1 MWVLIILS
9 LLAYIC
15 WRIFVAKIR
24 RDNSLVPII
33 NELIK
38 REYHDWID
46 FPHLKYEDVK
56 KYAMKNDGRERFH
69 HSDTSST
76 ELTAFDFRAINAVYY
91 TVIIRKLLD
100 GSVSVMVA
108 HDTENGLLQYD
119 YSLNSDSSY
128 SDILSSLI
136 SQAVD
141 DQVHAIAPYVKYES
155 DKVDFYCRYDV
166 ETVRAIEYDV
176 GSTVLWL
183 DYKDQEDIPV
193 KIYSNKAGALA
204 VSPWRAGVL

>member
-1 MWVLIILS
+1 MWVLIIFC

-24 RDNSLVPII
+24 KDNSLVPII

-56 KYAMKNDGRERFH
+56 KYALRNDGRERLH

-76 ELTAFDFRAINAVYY
+76 ELTGFDFRTINAVYY
-91 TVIIRKLLD
+91 KVIIRKLLD
-100 GSVSVMVA
+100 GSVSVMVL
-108 HDTENGLLQYD
+108 HDTKNGLLRYD
-119 YSLNSDSSY
+119 YALNSDSSY

-141 DQVHAIAPYVKYES
+141 NQVHAIAPYVKYDS
-155 DKVDFYCRYDV
+155 DQVVFYCENDI
-166 ETVRAIEYDV
+166 ETRRAIEYDV
-176 GSTVLWL
+176 SSIVLWF
-183 DYKDQEDIPV
+183 DYKNQEDIPV
-193 KIYSNKAGALA
+193 TIYSNKVGSLA
-204 VSPWRAGVL
+204 VSPSRGEML

>member
-15 WRIFVAKIR
+15 WKIFVAKIR

-108 HDTENGLLQYD
+108 HDTKNGLLQYD
-119 YSLNSDSSY
+119 YSLYSDSSY

-155 DKVDFYCRYDV
+155 DKVNFYCRYDV
-166 ETVRAIEYDV
+166 ETVRAIEHDV
-176 GSTVLWL
+176 DSTVLWL

-193 KIYSNKAGALA
+193 TIYKNKAGALA

>member
-1 MWVLIILS
+1 MWFLIIIS
-9 LLAYIC
+9 LLIYIF
-15 WRIFVAKIR
+15 WKFFVAKIR
-24 RDNSLVPII
+24 RDNSLVPIV

-108 HDTENGLLQYD
+108 HDTKNGLLQYD
-119 YSLNSDSSY
+119 YALNSDSSY

-136 SQAVD
+136 SQAID
-141 DQVHAIAPYVKYES
+141 NQVHAIAPYVEYNFEN
-155 DKVDFYCRYDV
+155 FIHYCENDV
-166 ETVRAIEYDV
+166 EGVTSLEHGKDYI
-176 GSTVLWL
+176 VLWF
-183 DYKDQEDIPV
+183 DYKDQVDIPV
-193 KIYSNKAGALA
+193 TIYENEAGALA
-204 VSPWRAGVL
+204 VSPWRGRSF

>member
-1 MWVLIILS
+1 MWFLIVLS
-9 LLAYIC
+9 LLIYIF
-15 WRIFVAKIR
+15 WKFFVAKVR

-56 KYAMKNDGRERFH
+56 KYAMKNDGRERLH

-91 TVIIRKLLD
+91 VVIIRKLLD

-108 HDTENGLLQYD
+108 HDTKNGLLQYD

-128 SDILSSLI
+128 SDVLSSLI

-141 DQVHAIAPYVKYES
+141 NQVHAIAPYVKYEFE
-155 DKVDFYCRYDV
+155 KIYFYCQNDV
-166 ETVRAIEYDV
+166 EGVRAIEYEIDHII
-176 GSTVLWL
+176 LWL

-193 KIYSNKAGALA
+193 TIYKNKAGALA
-204 VSPWRAGVL
+204 VSLGRGRTL

>member
-119 YSLNSDSSY
+119 YALNSDSSY

-193 KIYSNKAGALA
+193 TIYKNKAGALA